1 MRVCQETIYTA
12 LCTLPRGEL
21 CDEQLKTL
29 RQGREASRPH
39 AHGEDH
45 RSKMT
50 NMISIHKHPPE
61 VRWQLFIRSL
71 HFR

>member
-39 AHGEDH
+39 AHGEPDFDTYNRNPLIYMEH
-45 RSKMT
+45 A
-50 NMISIHKHPPE
+50 
-61 VRWQLFIRSL
+61 
-71 HFR
+71 